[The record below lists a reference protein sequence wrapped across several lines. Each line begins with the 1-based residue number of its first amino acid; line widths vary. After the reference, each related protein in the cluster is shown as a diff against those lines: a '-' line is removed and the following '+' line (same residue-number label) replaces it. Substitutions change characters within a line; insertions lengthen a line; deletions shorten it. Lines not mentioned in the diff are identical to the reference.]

1 MRAPCLH
8 LLLSFALFAAAA
20 ARSNHIFS
28 VGSSHPEGPLACG
41 PGFIGLV
48 DADTAKWINGSCI
61 AAAWAGDAETA
72 TTLESGA
79 VVVYVNAGMGADTYL
94 YTVDFPSKNV
104 SRCVLFGFVL
114 VRVRVSCCA

>member
-1 MRAPCLH
+1 MRAPWLH
-8 LLLSFALFAAAA
+8 LLLSFTLFAAAA

-48 DADTAKWINGSCI
+48 DADTAKWIEGSCI

-79 VVVYVNAGMGADTYL
+79 VVVYTNPGLGADTYL
-94 YTVDFPSKNV
+94 YTIDFQTKNV
-104 SRCVLFGFVL
+104 TRQVLF
-114 VRVRVSCCA
+114 